1 VLHRDVFPR
10 NWLRRSE
17 NDLDP
22 LAPVEL
28 KITDFERGTTRNEIL
43 SAGGNWELEYRGELD
58 RVRHV
63 LGVHSI

>member
-43 SAGGNWELEYRGELD
+43 SAGGN
-58 RVRHV
+58 
-63 LGVHSI
+63 